1 MRAEPR
7 FKALPLEAATLLSE
21 GNVIE
26 AIKVVRKTEGVGR
39 REARARVDAHLAQD
53 PILRVQIETQQR
65 ARRRKFFFWFVVVDL
80 VITAGIIYW
89 FFYRGST

>member
-7 FKALPLEAATLLSE
+7 YKALPLEAATLLSE

-26 AIKVVRKTEGVGR
+26 AIKVVRKTEGAGR
-39 REARARVDAHLAQD
+39 REAKARVDAHIAQD
-53 PILRVQIETQQR
+53 PILQVQLETQLR

-80 VITAGIIYW
+80 AITAGIIYW
-89 FFYRGST
+89 LFYRGSA